1 MLLACCR
8 LSAQTDVGTSISFW
22 MRCEIIK
29 CICYIELS
37 LIVQKQGRKTRIE
50 WHAVFGCD
58 WRGHFNFILNEV
70 WNNKNNMLSW
80 IIFNC
85 IKMSRLFVERGII
98 CLIVITG
105 AYNLNEMWSM
115 YANRWLLIF
124 IDVFL
129 RNTFKL
135 MNTVMTCFHTVCS
148 SGSHSTYWDIFK
160 LRLSPFFQASSCWY
174 VLISEKS
181 ILKNQVW

>member
-8 LSAQTDVGTSISFW
+8 LSAPTDVGTSISFW

-70 WNNKNNMLSW
+70 WNNKSNMLSW

-105 AYNLNEMWSM
+105 GLQFEWGVKYVCQSM
-115 YANRWLLIF
+115 I
-124 IDVFL
+124 IDL
-129 RNTFKL
+129 YR
-135 MNTVMTCFHTVCS
+135 CFFAQHIQVDEYCYDVL
-148 SGSHSTYWDIFK
+148 SH
-160 LRLSPFFQASSCWY
+160 CM
-174 VLISEKS
+174 
-181 ILKNQVW
+181 